1 MDIHAF
7 VNMDTATTTA
17 RVELGTDP
25 ATGNPFGVVIVGADS
40 PQWVGEKHRQM
51 LEGRARAREENKHPE
66 KKLNPDTD
74 EGQMEFQRRF
84 EENMLCFACAVTVG
98 WFGLTANGADAPF
111 DAAVV
116 RKLFE
121 ARRSYIDKV
130 MNAAEDSARFLPTP
144 EKA

>member
-25 ATGNPFGVVIVGADS
+25 ATGNPFGVMIVGVDS
-40 PQWVGEKHRQM
+40 PQWAGEKHRQM
-51 LEGRARAREENKHPE
+51 LEGRARARDENKHPE
-66 KKLNPDTD
+66 KKIDMD
-74 EGQMEFQRRF
+74 SEEGQTEFQRRF
-84 EENMLCFACAVTVG
+84 AANMLGFACTVTVD
-98 WFGLTANGADAPF
+98 WFGFTAKGKAAKF
-111 DAAVV
+111 DAAMV
-116 RKLFE
+116 RKLYE
-121 ARRSYIDKV
+121 SRRSYIDKV